1 MRRSTMSRR
10 KQFLSTADIAR
21 LMSIDVST
29 VKRWADSGKLQC
41 YKTVGGHRRFRSDQV
56 QALIGQTATDSDIAN
71 DRQ

>member
-1 MRRSTMSRR
+1 MSRR

-56 QALIGQTATDSDIAN
+56 QALMGQTATDSDISN

>member
-1 MRRSTMSRR
+1 MSRR

>member
-1 MRRSTMSRR
+1 MSRR

-56 QALIGQTATDSDIAN
+56 QALIGQTAADSDISN

>member
-1 MRRSTMSRR
+1 MSRR

-41 YKTVGGHRRFRSDQV
+41 YKTVGGHRRFRSDQA